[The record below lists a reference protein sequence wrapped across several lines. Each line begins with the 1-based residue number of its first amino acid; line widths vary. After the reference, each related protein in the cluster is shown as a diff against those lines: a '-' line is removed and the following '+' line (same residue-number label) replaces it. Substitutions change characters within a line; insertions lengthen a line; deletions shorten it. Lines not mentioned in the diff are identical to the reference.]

1 MIVLCTCTRR
11 FDAEHTEDDR
21 VHVDCFCVIADGIE
35 ENANGNILK
44 DVIVKEGFVQAC
56 IDYVITNNS
65 DVKSAI
71 V

>member
-1 MIVLCTCTRR
+1 M
-11 FDAEHTEDDR
+11 
-21 VHVDCFCVIADGIE
+21 HVDCFCVIADGIE

-56 IDYVITNNS
+56 IDYIITNNS